1 MTEHASKPAKNVTAY
16 TLNIRKNVTSEG
28 NAMLERTIMKTLDAW
43 SKAPHRKALML
54 TGARQI
60 GKTTAVRE
68 FARQHYARFAELN
81 FLTDPHAGNIFSGA
95 LDAETVVAN
104 LTAYLRKPLE
114 PGKTLVLL
122 DEIQECPRART
133 AIKFLVEDGR
143 FDYVE
148 TGSLLGVRTA
158 DVESYPVGFEERHRM
173 YPMDFMEFCRANGVQ
188 QATFDLLRDHF
199 EQCTPV
205 SEAVHETML
214 RLFSVYMVVGGMPE
228 IVQRYVDTHDI
239 AQVVQLQRDILAL
252 YRLDIAKYADNAD
265 RTKIRAIFDA
275 VPSQLNDRN
284 RRFVLA
290 DLGKN
295 ARQNRYASSFLW
307 LADAGVALPCY
318 NVEAPVPPLPANRK
332 RSLFKLFM
340 GDTGLLCAEA
350 LENVQM
356 PILQGDLDVNMGE
369 IAENVIAQ
377 ELVAHG
383 FPTYY
388 FDSKRYGE
396 VDFVVQS
403 GTRIL
408 PIEVKSGNDWTRHHA
423 LSKIMSVPEWH
434 LDQAYVLCKGNVDR
448 QGPITYLP
456 LYMSMF
462 LRPERLPASM
472 PFTVDLSA
480 LGAPHT
486 HESAK

>member
-1 MTEHASKPAKNVTAY
+1 MT
-16 TLNIRKNVTSEG
+16 
-28 NAMLERTIMKTLDAW
+28 LERTITQTLDAW
-43 SKAPHRKALML
+43 RRTPRRKALML

-60 GKTTAVRE
+60 GKTTTVRE
-68 FARQHYARFAELN
+68 FARAHYERFAELN
-81 FLTDPHAGNIFSGA
+81 FIIDPHAADVFSGA
-95 LDAETVVAN
+95 LDANTVIAN
-104 LTAYLRKPLE
+104 LTAYLRTPLE
-114 PGKTLVLL
+114 PGRTLVLL

-158 DVESYPVGFEERHRM
+158 DVDSYPVGFEERHRM

-188 QATFDLLRDHF
+188 QSTFDMLRERF
-199 EQCTPV
+199 ETRTPV
-205 SEAVHETML
+205 SESVHETML
-214 RLFSVYMVVGGMPE
+214 RLFAAYLVVGGMPE
-228 IVQRYVDTHDI
+228 VVQRYVDTHDI
-239 AQVVQLQRDILAL
+239 AQVVRLQRDILDL
-252 YRLDIAKYADNAD
+252 YRLDIAKYAERGD

-275 VPSQLNDRN
+275 IPSQLNDRN

-290 DLGKN
+290 DLNRN

-318 NVEAPVPPLPANRK
+318 NVEAPIPALAANRK

-340 GDTGLLCAEA
+340 GDTGLLCADA

-356 PILQGDLDVNMGE
+356 AILQGDLDVNMGE
-369 IAENVIAQ
+369 ITENAIAQ

-403 GTRIL
+403 GARVL

-423 LSKIMSVPEWH
+423 LSKVMAVPEWH
-434 LDQAYVLCKGNVDR
+434 LDRAYVLCKGNVGQRD
-448 QGPITYLP
+448 GITYLP
-456 LYMSMF
+456 LYMTMF
-462 LRPERLPASM
+462 LEPERLPASM
-472 PFTVDLSA
+472 PFAVDLSA
-480 LGAPHT
+480 LDSTPEDGETGGAQ
-486 HESAK
+486 A

>member
-1 MTEHASKPAKNVTAY
+1 
-16 TLNIRKNVTSEG
+16 
-28 NAMLERTIMKTLDAW
+28 MLERTITATLDAW
-43 SKAPHRKALML
+43 HNKPKRKALML
-54 TGARQI
+54 TGARQT

-81 FLTDPHAGNIFSGA
+81 FLTDPHAADVFAGA
-95 LDAETVVAN
+95 LDADTITAN
-104 LTAYLRKPLE
+104 LTAYLRMPLE
-114 PGKTLVLL
+114 PGRTLVLL

-158 DVESYPVGFEERHRM
+158 DVPSYPVGFEERHRM
-173 YPMDFMEFCRANGVQ
+173 YPMDFMEFCLANGVQ
-188 QATFDLLRDHF
+188 RDTIDMLHGHF
-199 EQCTPV
+199 TTRTPV
-205 SEAVHETML
+205 SASVHETML
-214 RLFSVYMVVGGMPE
+214 RLFAAYMVVGGMPE

-239 AQVVQLQRDILAL
+239 AQVVQLQRDILNL
-252 YRLDIAKYADNAD
+252 YRLDIAKYAERGD

-275 VPSQLNDRN
+275 IPAQLNDRN

-290 DLGKN
+290 DLSRN

-307 LADAGVALPCY
+307 LADAGVATPCY
-318 NVEAPVPPLPANRK
+318 NVEAPIPALRANRK

-340 GDTGLLCAEA
+340 GDTGLLCADA
-350 LENVQM
+350 LENIQIA
-356 PILQGDLDVNMGE
+356 ILQGDLNVNMGE
-369 IAENVIAQ
+369 IAENVVAQ
-377 ELVAHG
+377 ELTAHG
-383 FPTYY
+383 FDTYY

-403 GTRIL
+403 GARVL
-408 PIEVKSGNDWTRHHA
+408 PIEVKSGGDWTRHHA
-423 LSKIMSVPEWH
+423 LSKVMAVPEWG
-434 LDQAYVLCKGNVDR
+434 LDRAYVLCKGNIEQRD
-448 QGPITYLP
+448 GITYLP

-462 LRPERLPASM
+462 IEPERLPDTV

-480 LGAPHT
+480 LNAGDR
-486 HESAK
+486 